1 MGMESYLF
9 KIELHQKIEA
19 QKLNDI
25 FNTLGLQLVEQ
36 KMGEHEEPSEFFHE
50 LFTDDGIIETH
61 SFLSLGENQLCQ
73 FYLRFSICSPPK
85 IVDRTFELL
94 VALNTILPI
103 RVKDMESLNY
113 LHLGPKGRLRPD
125 FDVERSAYI
134 PIDVTIF
141 KQNLYGIAKRALLLE
156 EDREHSVIRG
166 GSATL
171 DHLENKNWLGRF
183 LGWIFN

>member
-1 MGMESYLF
+1 MESYLF

-25 FNTLGLQLVEQ
+25 FNTLGLQLVEE
-36 KMGEHEEPSEFFHE
+36 KSGENKEQTAFFHE
-50 LFTDDGIIETH
+50 CFTKDGIIETH
-61 SFLSLGENQLCQ
+61 SFLKPGEKKLCQ

-85 IVDRTFELL
+85 IVDRTFEFL
-94 VALNTILPI
+94 VALNAILPI

-113 LHLGPKGRLRPD
+113 LHLGPKGRLTPE
-125 FDVERSAYI
+125 FDVENSAYI

-141 KQNLYGIAKRALLLE
+141 KQNLDGIAKRALLLE
-156 EDREHSVIRG
+156 EDRNRSVIRG

-171 DHLENKNWLGRF
+171 DYLENKNWLGRF
-183 LGWIFN
+183 LGWIFK